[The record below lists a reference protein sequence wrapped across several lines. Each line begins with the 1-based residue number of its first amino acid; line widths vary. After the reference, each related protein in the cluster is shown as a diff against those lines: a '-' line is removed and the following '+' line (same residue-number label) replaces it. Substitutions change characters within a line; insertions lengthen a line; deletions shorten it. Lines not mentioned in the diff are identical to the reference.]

1 MNLEILPK
9 ILADVATAV
18 TGTVYNLLTGKK
30 LEMSAVQPQ
39 TELVSIV
46 VLRYLIRFIILS
58 FKF

>member
-39 TELVSIV
+39 TELVSTD
-46 VLRYLIRFIILS
+46 VLRY
-58 FKF
+58 